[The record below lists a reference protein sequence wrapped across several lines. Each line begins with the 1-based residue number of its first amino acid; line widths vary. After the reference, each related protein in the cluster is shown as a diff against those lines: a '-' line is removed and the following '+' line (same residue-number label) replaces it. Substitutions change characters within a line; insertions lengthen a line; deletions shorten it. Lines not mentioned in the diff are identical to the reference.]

1 MCEINSENCN
11 GARETEAEVGDLFSR
26 AQGGDASA
34 IEELVERHRDDVY
47 GFLLR
52 MTRSQT
58 VAAEL
63 AGQSF
68 LSTHLRLK
76 ELRSEDGYAAVLHRA
91 AAECALRKSRAG
103 TGKPAT
109 EERLESPDLHPRIN
123 PTEYSPIDWSRRAM
137 ETALSAE
144 LRNAIEQAADRLPPA
159 QHEVFFL
166 KDIAGLS
173 YEEVAE
179 INGHSVLAIKR
190 NIHQARLSLREAI
203 DRLYRKRLD

>member
-1 MCEINSENCN
+1 
-11 GARETEAEVGDLFSR
+11 
-26 AQGGDASA
+26 
-34 IEELVERHRDDVY
+34 
-47 GFLLR
+47 
-52 MTRSQT
+52 
-58 VAAEL
+58 
-63 AGQSF
+63 
-68 LSTHLRLK
+68 
-76 ELRSEDGYAAVLHRA
+76 
-91 AAECALRKSRAG
+91 
-103 TGKPAT
+103 
-109 EERLESPDLHPRIN
+109 
-123 PTEYSPIDWSRRAM
+123 M